1 MSEYVKLID
10 QARDLLDQL
19 LNDTKY
25 GQVILKGVKGLSDFK
40 ICKPQNFNTL
50 PLGTV
55 ITIGICE
62 YFLVTDGLKSKW
74 VSYDMRR
81 VFTYRDMYIELV
93 KAQESNTPIFLRHK
107 GA

>member
-10 QARDLLDQL
+10 QARDLLDKL
-19 LNDTKY
+19 LEDTNHGK
-25 GQVILKGVKGLSDFK
+25 VTLKGVKGLSDVM

-55 ITIGICE
+55 ISIGICE
-62 YFLVTDGLKSKW
+62 YFLVTDELKSKW